1 MKIAYRR
8 QGSGSTVLLVHGVGG
23 DSSHWAAITEQLHTR
38 FDVIAMDVRGHGK
51 SDPITGPVDAC
62 DLARDAVQV
71 LDEAGV
77 ARCRVVGFS
86 LGGAIAMALT
96 LDFPERLEKLAI
108 IGTVSGRTPEE
119 KAKAL
124 ERVEF
129 LKQHGRA
136 AIAEANRERWFTDE
150 FRRAHP
156 DIVDRRVA
164 QVVACDPASYLHAFR
179 VFCTGDFADR
189 LDAIQVPTLIIT
201 GEHDTAATPR
211 MAHLM
216 GERIRD
222 SQVHVLPRLRHSVL
236 IEAPEKISALL
247 GAFL

>member
-1 MKIAYRR
+1 
-8 QGSGSTVLLVHGVGG
+8 VLLVHGVGG

-51 SDPITGPVDAC
+51 SDLITGPVGAH
-62 DLARDAVQV
+62 DLAGDAIQV
-71 LDEAGV
+71 LDEAGI
-77 ARCRVVGFS
+77 AQCRVVGFS
-86 LGGAIAMALT
+86 LGGAVALALT
-96 LDFPERLEKLAI
+96 LDFPERVEKLAI
-108 IGTVSGRTPEE
+108 IGTVCGRTSEE
-119 KAKAL
+119 RARAL
-124 ERVEF
+124 ERVE
-129 LKQHGRA
+129 LLRRHGRT

-150 FRRAHP
+150 FRKAHP

-179 VFCTGDFADR
+179 VFCTDDFADR
-189 LDAIQVPTLIIT
+189 LDEIQVPTLIIT

-211 MAHLM
+211 MARLM

-236 IEAPEKISALL
+236 IEAPEQVGALL

>member
-1 MKIAYRR
+1 MKIAYQRH
-8 QGSGSTVLLVHGVGG
+8 GSGPPVLLVHGVGG
-23 DSSHWAAITEQLHTR
+23 DSSHWTAIAEQLHTR
-38 FDVIAMDVRGHGK
+38 FDMIAMDVRGHGK
-51 SDPITGPVDAC
+51 SDLITGAVNAR
-62 DLARDAVQV
+62 DLARDAIQV
-71 LDEAGV
+71 LDEAGI

-86 LGGAIAMALT
+86 LGGAVALALA
-96 LDFPERLEKLAI
+96 LDFPERVEKLAV
-108 IGTVSGRTPEE
+108 IGTVCGRTPEE

-129 LKQHGRA
+129 LRRHGRA
-136 AIAEANRERWFTDE
+136 AMAEANRERWFTDE
-150 FRRAHP
+150 FRKAHP

-179 VFCTGDFADR
+179 VFCTEDFADR
-189 LDAIQVPTLIIT
+189 LDGIHVATLIIT
-201 GEHDTAATPR
+201 GEHDTAATAR
-211 MAHLM
+211 MARLM

-236 IEAPEKISALL
+236 IEAAEPVGALL